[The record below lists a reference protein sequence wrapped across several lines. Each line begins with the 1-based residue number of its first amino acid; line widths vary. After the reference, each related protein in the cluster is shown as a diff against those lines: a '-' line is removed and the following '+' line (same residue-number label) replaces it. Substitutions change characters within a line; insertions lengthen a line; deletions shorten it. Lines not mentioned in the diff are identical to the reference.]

1 MVSSSEFRVAPR
13 QDPWITAIE
22 TFPSEEKSGMAA
34 PKGQGSND
42 KPELRFLAVEFLSPN
57 IITPIPPNI
66 EYSHCGIWGG
76 FSIRGCVGGLIL
88 GGVNYVGYARLLLR
102 NLD

>member
-1 MVSSSEFRVAPR
+1 
-13 QDPWITAIE
+13 
-22 TFPSEEKSGMAA
+22 MAA

-66 EYSHCGIWGG
+66 KYSHCGMWGG
-76 FSIRGCVGGLIL
+76 FSIRVCVG
-88 GGVNYVGYARLLLR
+88 V
-102 NLD
+102 